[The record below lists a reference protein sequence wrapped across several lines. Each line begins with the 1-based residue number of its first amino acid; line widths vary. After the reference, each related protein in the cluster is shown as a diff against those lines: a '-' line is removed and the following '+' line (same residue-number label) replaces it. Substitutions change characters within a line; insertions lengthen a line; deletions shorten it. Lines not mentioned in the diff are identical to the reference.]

1 MVARLL
7 RVFGY
12 VLAGLGLFIFIQ
24 LPVLADGYWNWW
36 GERPQQINV
45 GYHWVALVV
54 LTVGVAVV
62 LVRCYHHY
70 FEMPVLLGYFSWSM
84 MGLTALVAVVVVVIQ
99 MGISG
104 LLVSP
109 TETQNDEIMALIH
122 SPLGLLTLVCTNIV
136 SPVLEELLFR
146 GIVQNTLRRYL
157 PVLGAI
163 MLTNAVFALGH
174 GYQLASTVGIF
185 ITGCGFSWLVLKT
198 KQLSTA
204 MGCHIL
210 VNWLVTIINMMWG

>member
-36 GERPQQINV
+36 GERPQQINI

-70 FEMPVLLGYFSWSM
+70 FEMPVLLGPFSWSM

-122 SPLGLLTLVCTNIV
+122 SPLGLLTLWSFSSRLRTVCKNASSVAAGATGR
-136 SPVLEELLFR
+136 LFL
-146 GIVQNTLRRYL
+146 GQPRR
-157 PVLGAI
+157 A
-163 MLTNAVFALGH
+163 
-174 GYQLASTVGIF
+174 
-185 ITGCGFSWLVLKT
+185 
-198 KQLSTA
+198 
-204 MGCHIL
+204 
-210 VNWLVTIINMMWG
+210 

>member
-1 MVARLL
+1 M
-7 RVFGY
+7 
-12 VLAGLGLFIFIQ
+12 
-24 LPVLADGYWNWW
+24 
-36 GERPQQINV
+36 
-45 GYHWVALVV
+45 
-54 LTVGVAVV
+54 
-62 LVRCYHHY
+62 
-70 FEMPVLLGYFSWSM
+70 
-84 MGLTALVAVVVVVIQ
+84 AVVVVVIQ

-109 TETQNDEIMALIH
+109 AETQNDEIMALIH

-185 ITGCGFSWLVLKT
+185 IIGFMITTQNKTTEYRHGMSYTGELAGHT
-198 KQLSTA
+198 Y
-204 MGCHIL
+204 
-210 VNWLVTIINMMWG
+210 

>member
-36 GERPQQINV
+36 GERSQQINV

-70 FEMPVLLGYFSWSM
+70 FEMPVLVGPFSWSM
-84 MGLTALVAVVVVVIQ
+84 MGLTALVAVVVVVI
-99 MGISG
+99 
-104 LLVSP
+104 
-109 TETQNDEIMALIH
+109 
-122 SPLGLLTLVCTNIV
+122 
-136 SPVLEELLFR
+136 
-146 GIVQNTLRRYL
+146 
-157 PVLGAI
+157 
-163 MLTNAVFALGH
+163 
-174 GYQLASTVGIF
+174 
-185 ITGCGFSWLVLKT
+185 
-198 KQLSTA
+198 
-204 MGCHIL
+204 
-210 VNWLVTIINMMWG
+210 

>member
-1 MVARLL
+1 
-7 RVFGY
+7 
-12 VLAGLGLFIFIQ
+12 
-24 LPVLADGYWNWW
+24 
-36 GERPQQINV
+36 
-45 GYHWVALVV
+45 
-54 LTVGVAVV
+54 
-62 LVRCYHHY
+62 
-70 FEMPVLLGYFSWSM
+70 MPVLLGPFSWSM

-174 GYQLASTVGIF
+174 GWLSVSQYGGHLHYRVRFFMVSTQNKTTEYRNGMSYTGELAGHTY
-185 ITGCGFSWLVLKT
+185 
-198 KQLSTA
+198 
-204 MGCHIL
+204 
-210 VNWLVTIINMMWG
+210 